1 MFIMMWMPTSIVII
15 SQQLF
20 YLLGWHK
27 DFVLSLSYLFI
38 LIFPSGPKGAPHFV
52 VDPQIEQS
60 DDGRLLTFHCEL
72 VADPKPEIVWS
83 KDDVKIKDGGRYKI
97 LIKQDGS
104 NYDVKLQITD
114 VSSEDAGEYKIYAAN
129 DLGDSKSRITLNFE
143 SKSNLFLKFFF
154 KVFFLI

>member
-1 MFIMMWMPTSIVII
+1 MQSVSLLKWFQVQSCTSLSKALSFHLSLFATSLSSI
-15 SQQLF
+15 QYF
-20 YLLGWHK
+20 YLFL
-27 DFVLSLSYLFI
+27 L
-38 LIFPSGPKGAPHFV
+38 PSGPKGAPHFV

-97 LIKQDGS
+97 LIKQDGTS
-104 NYDVKLQITD
+104 YDVKLQITD

-143 SKSNLFLKFFF
+143 SMS
-154 KVFFLI
+154 